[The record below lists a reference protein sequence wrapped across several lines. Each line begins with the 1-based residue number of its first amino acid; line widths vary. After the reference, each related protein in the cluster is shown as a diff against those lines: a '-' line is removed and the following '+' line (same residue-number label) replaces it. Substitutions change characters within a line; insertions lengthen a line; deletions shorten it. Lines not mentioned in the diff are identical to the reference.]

1 MKCFSP
7 FEGTLVLTLDFFFS
21 DQHPGVS
28 QPHYVLKKKLKKK
41 KISTAH
47 FCQFNASAVRS
58 YLKVMKFSVIF
69 T

>member
-1 MKCFSP
+1 MLFIFWGHFS
-7 FEGTLVLTLDFFFS
+7 FEVRFFFP

-28 QPHYVLKKKLKKK
+28 QPHYVLKKSLK

-69 T
+69 I

>member
-1 MKCFSP
+1 MLFTFWGHFS
-7 FEGTLVLTLDFFFS
+7 FEVRFFFFS

-28 QPHYVLKKKLKKK
+28 QPHYVLKKKFKK